1 MSSARPRSG
10 WAALPWRLR
19 VIARAMQL
27 AERLGSGLG
36 VEEQAARPLAVRQ
49 AARPAAW
56 GQRPGPAGIERRDHR
71 VESRGGGVA
80 VRIHRRPDG
89 DTAAPALVYL
99 HGGGWV
105 GGGFPLC
112 DVTCDRL
119 AELTGVTVVS
129 VDYRLAPEHPFP
141 AALEDCEDVLQW
153 LRKSG
158 AEVGVDPDRVGVAGE
173 SAGGNLAAALA
184 LVDRGSVPALRAQL
198 LVYPALDATG
208 ESAFVRAFRGPG
220 LQREQCQELV
230 RLYLQGADPR
240 DPRVSPLLAPDLS
253 GLPPALVMTGGAD
266 ILAGDG
272 EAYVT
277 RLLEAGTP
285 ARLLH
290 LERAPHA
297 FLHFDRLL
305 PEVVGATQSAAAFV
319 QEHLLGSDRARA

>member
-1 MSSARPRSG
+1 MSPPPAHG

-19 VIARAMQL
+19 LLARAMQL
-27 AERLGSGLG
+27 AERRGAGLSI
-36 VEEQAARPLAVRQ
+36 EEQVARPLAQRQ

-56 GQRPGPAGIERRDHR
+56 GHRRGPDGIERRDVV
-71 VESRGGGVA
+71 VETRGGSLTA
-80 VRIHRRPDG
+80 RLHRRPG
-89 DTAAPALVYL
+89 GGPAVPAIVYL

-119 AELTGVTVVS
+119 AHLTGATIVS

-141 AALEDCEDVLQW
+141 AALEDCEDVLRW
-153 LRKSG
+153 LRARG
-158 AEVGVDPDRVGVAGE
+158 AELGVDPARMAVAGE

-184 LVDRGSVPALRAQL
+184 LVDRGNSPGLRAQL

-208 ESAFVRAFRGPG
+208 ESAFFQAFRGPG
-220 LQREQCQELV
+220 LQREQCHTLV
-230 RLYLQGADPR
+230 ALYLQGADPR

-253 GLPPALVMTGGAD
+253 GLPPALVLTGGAD

-272 EAYVT
+272 ESYVE

-290 LERAPHA
+290 LARAPHA
-297 FLHFDRLL
+297 FLNFDRLL
-305 PEVVGATQSAAAFV
+305 PEVTPAVESAAAFLR
-319 QEHLLGSDRARA
+319 EHLLGGDRVRA